1 VPDSAT
7 ISGDTHRTSVDVPD
21 QELLTP
27 ISEEKPK
34 QQQKIGRSSTRSSED
49 DSIEA
54 RRTANPNIL
63 TRSGNIQQPPV
74 KESMQE
80 AQVSRN
86 QQHADQAV
94 SQSTQENEMQ
104 IKETEAQGNG
114 SDEPEDSAP
123 ISGTS
128 SDGPTTSSLPD
139 SESQPPTGTLNV
151 PAVFLEKIEPPRRPM
166 TSPAPAPDTQQG
178 MAPYEAA
185 TANIHL
191 IP

>member
-94 SQSTQENEMQ
+94 SQSTQEMKCKLKKQ
-104 IKETEAQGNG
+104 RHKTM
-114 SDEPEDSAP
+114 DLM
-123 ISGTS
+123 
-128 SDGPTTSSLPD
+128 SLKIQHQ
-139 SESQPPTGTLNV
+139 SVVQVVMVQPQVLYLIHSHN
-151 PAVFLEKIEPPRRPM
+151 L
-166 TSPAPAPDTQQG
+166 QQ
-178 MAPYEAA
+178 E
-185 TANIHL
+185 L
-191 IP
+191 